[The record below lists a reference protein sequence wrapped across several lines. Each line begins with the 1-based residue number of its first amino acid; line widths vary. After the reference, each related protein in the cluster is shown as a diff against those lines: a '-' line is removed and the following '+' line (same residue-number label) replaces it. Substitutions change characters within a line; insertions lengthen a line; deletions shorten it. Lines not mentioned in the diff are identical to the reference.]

1 MPLRALPFVSAL
13 YYAVDKTFP
22 RRYNLNVK
30 INKARYNMLE
40 KGNKAP
46 YFTLSDADGRQY
58 SLADFAGKPLVL
70 YFYPKDNTPGCT
82 RQACAFGALYGQFRA
97 LGAEVVGVSKD
108 SAASHAKFR
117 EKFSLPFIL
126 LSDPD
131 RTVHE
136 AYGAMGEKK
145 LYGKV
150 TYGTVRTT
158 YIIGADGTVI
168 YAKAGVSPDKNP
180 QEVLDFLKTLEN

>member
-1 MPLRALPFVSAL
+1 M
-13 YYAVDKTFP
+13 
-22 RRYNLNVK
+22 LNVGD
-30 INKARYNMLE
+30 R
-40 KGNKAP
+40 AP
-46 YFTLSDADGRQY
+46 DFTLSDDGGRQY
-58 SLADFAGKPLVL
+58 SLSDFAGKTLVL

-82 RQACAFGALYGQFRA
+82 RQACAFGALYGQFKT

-117 EKFSLPFIL
+117 QKYSLPFIM

-131 RTVHE
+131 KSVHA

-150 TYGTVRTT
+150 TVGTIRTT
-158 YIIGADGTVI
+158 YVIDGGGTII

-180 QEVLDFLKTLEN
+180 AEVLEFLKTLKT

>member
-1 MPLRALPFVSAL
+1 M
-13 YYAVDKTFP
+13 
-22 RRYNLNVK
+22 LNVGD
-30 INKARYNMLE
+30 R
-40 KGNKAP
+40 AP
-46 YFTLSDADGRQY
+46 DFTLSDDGGRQY
-58 SLADFAGKPLVL
+58 SLSDFAGKTLVL

-82 RQACAFGALYGQFRA
+82 RQACAFGALYGQFKA

-117 EKFSLPFIL
+117 QKYSLPFIM

-131 RTVHE
+131 KSVHA

-150 TYGTVRTT
+150 TVGTIRTT
-158 YIIGADGTVI
+158 YVI
-168 YAKAGVSPDKNP
+168 KNGVIVYAKAGVSPDKNP
-180 QEVLDFLKTLEN
+180 AEVLEFLKTL

>member
-1 MPLRALPFVSAL
+1 MLNTGDRAP
-13 YYAVDKTFP
+13 D
-22 RRYNLNVK
+22 
-30 INKARYNMLE
+30 
-40 KGNKAP
+40 
-46 YFTLSDADGRQY
+46 FTLSDDGGRQY
-58 SLADFAGKPLVL
+58 SLSDFAGKTLVL

-82 RQACAFGALYGQFRA
+82 RQACAFGALYGQFKA

-117 EKFSLPFIL
+117 QKYSLPFIM

-131 RTVHE
+131 KSVHA

-150 TYGTVRTT
+150 TVGTIRTT
-158 YIIGADGTVI
+158 YVI
-168 YAKAGVSPDKNP
+168 KNGVIVYAKAGVSPDKNP
-180 QEVLDFLKTLEN
+180 AEVLEFLKTL

>member
-1 MPLRALPFVSAL
+1 MLNTGDRAP
-13 YYAVDKTFP
+13 D
-22 RRYNLNVK
+22 
-30 INKARYNMLE
+30 
-40 KGNKAP
+40 
-46 YFTLSDADGRQY
+46 FTLSDDGGRQY
-58 SLADFAGKPLVL
+58 SLSDFAGKTLVL

-82 RQACAFGALYGQFRA
+82 RQACAFGALYGQFKT

-117 EKFSLPFIL
+117 QKYSLPFIM

-131 RTVHE
+131 KSVHA

-150 TYGTVRTT
+150 TVGTIRTT
-158 YIIGADGTVI
+158 YVIKDGVI
-168 YAKAGVSPDKNP
+168 VYAKAGVSPDKNP
-180 QEVLDFLKTLEN
+180 AEVLEFLKTL